1 MYLYYFEIYLDFH
14 SGRTLWYVLSECHH
28 DNLPDWYSS
37 PSPLDGDAI
46 VAFNTLL
53 DRHVER
59 LRSMQVE
66 INLDIMGQK
75 ACSCSVLYRYII
87 KALDIPTM
95 ARRLTSLKGLIVLDP
110 GRIS

>member
-1 MYLYYFEIYLDFH
+1 MKA
-14 SGRTLWYVLSECHH
+14 
-28 DNLPDWYSS
+28 
-37 PSPLDGDAI
+37 DAI
-46 VAFNTLL
+46 VAFNTFL

-75 ACSCSVLYRYII
+75 ACFCSVLYRYVF

-95 ARRLTSLKGLIVLDP
+95 ARRLTSLEG
-110 GRIS
+110 

>member
-1 MYLYYFEIYLDFH
+1 MEEP
-14 SGRTLWYVLSECHH
+14 SGMSSLSATMTISLIGIAVLHLWMVMKA
-28 DNLPDWYSS
+28 
-37 PSPLDGDAI
+37 DAI

-87 KALDIPTM
+87 KALDISTM
-95 ARRLTSLKGLIVLDP
+95 ARRLTSLEG
-110 GRIS
+110 